1 MISTCTRSRFLT
13 HSSCAGGPR
22 RLEIVRSFRSEPQG
36 HSRPEGSMK
45 GSIPTARWGSRKSVG
60 NRKSRFAGLLQSPI
74 PDSNRRPPPYH
85 AIQTATGGSQWQRFG
100 GSSSHFPGLGEPNL
114 CHPLR
119 PSVPQLFHPNRP
131 KTGSLDLEPPPG
143 NQRLTFCIEKGS
155 LRSSNAGARVRCI
168 IWWKPMTLKAGEI
181 EVVGRD
187 EELASVHDFLD
198 AVDRLPAALV
208 IEGEAGIGK
217 TTLWRA
223 GIAFAE
229 ELGYRVLS
237 TRPAQAE
244 SQVSYAGLADLLEP
258 VLGEALAELPPPQGR
273 ALEAALLLRDAGG
286 SVPDQTAIAFAFLG
300 ALRAAVGE
308 KPALVAV
315 DDLQWL
321 DAPSA
326 FALRFAAR

>member
-1 MISTCTRSRFLT
+1 MGR
-13 HSSCAGGPR
+13 
-22 RLEIVRSFRSEPQG
+22 
-36 HSRPEGSMK
+36 
-45 GSIPTARWGSRKSVG
+45 
-60 NRKSRFAGLLQSPI
+60 
-74 PDSNRRPPPYH
+74 
-85 AIQTATGGSQWQRFG
+85 
-100 GSSSHFPGLGEPNL
+100 
-114 CHPLR
+114 
-119 PSVPQLFHPNRP
+119 

-187 EELASVHDFLD
+187 EELASVRDFLD

-244 SQVSYAGLADLLEP
+244 SQRRLREDSVGL
-258 VLGEALAELPPPQGR
+258 
-273 ALEAALLLRDAGG
+273 
-286 SVPDQTAIAFAFLG
+286 
-300 ALRAAVGE
+300 
-308 KPALVAV
+308 LVAV
-315 DDLQWL
+315 RAERAGEPSVEIGRHRVELSKREPQSLSRFRQNATVTHSVALPEEGEAVDRRRRGNLSATRRPSRRFRGRTCRQEQA
-321 DAPSA
+321 APE
-326 FALRFAAR
+326 R